1 MRAPPIHHWPAC
13 AGQAIRHEGL
23 IVIAVDTPETPI
35 RDTARQRLRQALSEV
50 LAEQGIDHR
59 LIAEAGRPLRLE
71 RHPEIG
77 LSCTHE
83 PGLSLVA
90 IHFNGPVGIDL
101 MRLDAG
107 LPDTTEIRQLASDYL
122 GPGMAQRLLA
132 DPQAFAATWTAHE
145 ASLKCLGLALE
156 EWTPALAERLAQCH
170 CMQLALPASHVG
182 TLCVRPAW
190 MRA

>member
-1 MRAPPIHHWPAC
+1 MHAPPIHHWPAY

-35 RDTARQRLRQALSEV
+35 RDAARQRLRQALSEV
-50 LAEQGIDHR
+50 LAEQGIADR
-59 LIAEAGRPLRLE
+59 LIVEAGRPPRLE
-71 RHPEIG
+71 RHPGIG

-83 PGLSLVA
+83 PGLSLAA

-122 GPGMAQRLLA
+122 GPGMVQRQLA
-132 DPQAFAATWTAHE
+132 DPPAFAAAWTAHE

-156 EWTPALAERLAQCH
+156 EWTPALAEILAQCR
-170 CMQLALPASHVG
+170 CMRLALPASHVG
-182 TLCVRPAW
+182 TLCVSPTRMPA
-190 MRA
+190 